1 MGVCWNQLE
10 QKSQK
15 FVKSPM
21 TKKLIGNKNGQFNQ
35 QYFLYRFL
43 ETITLKLKVSR
54 TKIDSHENLFFAFFS
69 CSFLKE
75 MKCDMSKKSN

>member
-35 QYFLYRFL
+35 QYFY
-43 ETITLKLKVSR
+43 T
-54 TKIDSHENLFFAFFS
+54 AF
-69 CSFLKE
+69 
-75 MKCDMSKKSN
+75 

>member
-15 FVKSPM
+15 FVKSPL

-54 TKIDSHENLFFAFFS
+54 TKIDSHENLFFLHFSPVAF
-69 CSFLKE
+69 
-75 MKCDMSKKSN
+75 